1 MRTITNQNPIT
12 SFILTTFFISYIV
25 GLIFAILL
33 GIVEKKLGL
42 TDKPFSGVVAKYGPT
57 IAGFITAYSM
67 QGKDG
72 LKKLFLKGIKLN
84 RSFSL
89 TALALIGP
97 PIILI
102 ISSDMSGLN
111 KNGDSFSVSWIWI
124 FLQLLLFKL
133 FLGGGF
139 GEEFGWR
146 GFMLSEMTKKYRY
159 LYSTLVI
166 GVVWALW
173 HLPAYFLSNKGQE
186 DPLLPFFIQ
195 IIAFSFIFTW
205 FYMKSRESVLI
216 VAILHASFNASM
228 TLIEKV
234 YQVDLLS
241 ENYTAYYWI
250 FTGLMVFLA
259 LIVFFQIGVADK
271 GMVLT
276 KEETPNGL
284 F

>member
-1 MRTITNQNPIT
+1 MKAITGQNPIT

-25 GLIFAILL
+25 GLIFAIFL
-33 GIVEKKLGL
+33 GIVEKKLGFL
-42 TDKPFSGVVAKYGPT
+42 DKPFSTVVAKYGPT
-57 IAGFITAYSM
+57 IAGFITAYST
-67 QGKDG
+67 QGKEG
-72 LKKLFLKGIKLN
+72 LKKLLLKGIKLN
-84 RSFSL
+84 RKFSL
-89 TALALIGP
+89 TTLALIGP
-97 PIILI
+97 PIII
-102 ISSDMSGLN
+102 FISSDISGLN
-111 KNGDSFSVSWIWI
+111 KYGDSFTISWIWL

-146 GFMLSEMTKKYRY
+146 GFMLPEMTKKYSY

-186 DPLLPFFIQ
+186 DPLSPFFIQ
-195 IIAFSFIFTW
+195 VIAFSFIFTW

-234 YQVDLLS
+234 YRIDLLS
-241 ENYTAYYWI
+241 ENYIAYYWI
-250 FTGLMVFLA
+250 FTS
-259 LIVFFQIGVADK
+259 LIVFIA
-271 GMVLT
+271 L
-276 KEETPNGL
+276 L
-284 F
+284 FWFSWIWNNPQRVSLI